1 MNLDPFAS
9 SPAGPELLDTEM
21 VEATEIEIDTLTLES
36 QPDLQPDPFE
46 GAKLVTMDAMDTLVV
61 ANDTLAGVECALGL
75 PEPVPMD
82 HPANVPALH
91 RTSRAMTRAMIHC
104 EPGVDPEASGH
115 TSAEVG
121 EVEVGAVAP
130 GFPVQAETA
139 PVPEPAGESAVSPVK
154 DCFQTFSHV
163 LLTF

>member
-1 MNLDPFAS
+1 MPWTLLS
-9 SPAGPELLDTEM
+9 SPTTKD
-21 VEATEIEIDTLTLES
+21 
-36 QPDLQPDPFE
+36 
-46 GAKLVTMDAMDTLVV
+46 DA
-61 ANDTLAGVECALGL
+61 
-75 PEPVPMD
+75 P
-82 HPANVPALH
+82 
-91 RTSRAMTRAMIHC
+91 IHC
-104 EPGVDPEASGH
+104 EPGVDPEASGRA
-115 TSAEVG
+115 SAEVG